1 MLLKIANET
10 NIIVKVSK
18 NMSGRRVEM
27 GKART
32 KEECRRQII
41 KQAKNWLRKKR
52 TIYVIGQRQN
62 DVDYIYSLLENSSL
76 KHCKFL
82 RGGLP
87 ARFGYGADYA
97 AAGIYFRHIIC

>member
-1 MLLKIANET
+1 
-10 NIIVKVSK
+10 
-18 NMSGRRVEM
+18 M

-76 KHCKFL
+76 KPVSYTHL
-82 RGGLP
+82 TLP
-87 ARFGYGADYA
+87 T
-97 AAGIYFRHIIC
+97 IYSV

>member
-1 MLLKIANET
+1 MQAANY
-10 NIIVKVSK
+10 KA
-18 NMSGRRVEM
+18 
-27 GKART
+27 GKKLAS
-32 KEECRRQII
+32 Q
-41 KQAKNWLRKKR
+41 KR

>member
-1 MLLKIANET
+1 
-10 NIIVKVSK
+10 
-18 NMSGRRVEM
+18 M

-82 RGGLP
+82 RGGVKTSCKIWLRRRLCCCRDIFP
-87 ARFGYGADYA
+87 AYYLLTAVERLLLKR
-97 AAGIYFRHIIC
+97 I